1 MVMRGEIWLVRLDP
15 TEGHEIQK
23 TRPCV
28 IISPPELHNYLRI
41 VMVAP
46 MTTGSYFAPYRIP
59 ITFGKRTGLVLLDQ
73 IRTIDKKRL
82 IKKLGKTSD
91 KTLGKILDTLQK
103 IFSLN

>member
-1 MVMRGEIWLVRLDP
+1 MRGEIWLVRLDP